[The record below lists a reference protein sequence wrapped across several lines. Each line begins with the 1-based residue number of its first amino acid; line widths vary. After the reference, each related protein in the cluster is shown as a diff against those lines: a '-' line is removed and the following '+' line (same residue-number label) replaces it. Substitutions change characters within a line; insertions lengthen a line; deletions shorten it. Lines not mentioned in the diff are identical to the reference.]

1 MQPPGVAVDDEETS
15 VGLTQQAQ
23 PQIGG
28 PEIRAVVELDEGL
41 DEAAWRALFSKSPA
55 WRGTP

>member
-1 MQPPGVAVDDEETS
+1 VQPPGVAVDDEETS

-55 WRGTP
+55 